1 MLTRA
6 RTAVRFDRS
15 ALARAGVAGVIVGVS
30 DGVLVVIS
38 GKVGLLLVSVAIVVL
53 IGDIDRL
60 VEVVCSFLKTRY
72 CEFGGFSMGLGTDCN
87 DMFNQLSGGKL
98 NPSYG

>member
-6 RTAVRFDRS
+6 RTAVRFERS
-15 ALARAGVAGVIVGVS
+15 ALARAGVAGAIVGVS

-38 GKVGLLLVSVAIVVL
+38 GKVGLLLVFVVV
-53 IGDIDRL
+53 IIDIDRL
-60 VEVVCSFLKTRY
+60 VVVCSFLITRY
-72 CEFGGFSMGLGTDCN
+72 CEFGGFSMGLGTVCN

>member
-30 DGVLVVIS
+30 DGVLVVIV
-38 GKVGLLLVSVAIVVL
+38 GWVGLLLVFVVIV
-53 IGDIDRL
+53 IGDIDRF
-60 VEVVCSFLKTRY
+60 VEAVCSF
-72 CEFGGFSMGLGTDCN
+72 
-87 DMFNQLSGGKL
+87 
-98 NPSYG
+98 

>member
-6 RTAVRFDRS
+6 RTAVRFERS

-38 GKVGLLLVSVAIVVL
+38 SRVGLLLVFVVIVIV
-53 IGDIDRL
+53 DIDRL
-60 VEVVCSFLKTRY
+60 VEVVCSF
-72 CEFGGFSMGLGTDCN
+72 F
-87 DMFNQLSGGKL
+87 
-98 NPSYG
+98 